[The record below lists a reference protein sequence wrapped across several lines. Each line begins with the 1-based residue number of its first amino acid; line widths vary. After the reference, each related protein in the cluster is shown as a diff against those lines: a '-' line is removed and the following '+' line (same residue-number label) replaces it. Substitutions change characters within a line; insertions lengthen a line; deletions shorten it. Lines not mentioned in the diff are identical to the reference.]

1 MELFLILFDKT
12 YGGLF
17 GHVDRIFKNDL
28 EAKLYCLAQNSVS
41 IELGFEHWIVII
53 QNDGTQNAYSERQ
66 YKPEVTIENS
76 NS

>member
-17 GHVDRIFKNDL
+17 GHVDRIFKFKD
-28 EAKLYCLAQNSVS
+28 EADLYCTAQNRVS

-53 QNDGTQNAYSERQ
+53 QNDGTSNCYAERVH
-66 YKPEVTIENS
+66 KPEITTVP
-76 NS
+76 